1 MPQWT
6 SFAIFFSVVLSV
18 YGGAHYYLYAWFVRL
33 AEPTRRLR
41 RRVGLI
47 FILLVISFPLARIL
61 ARYDFNSFNYH
72 LTLISSIWMAL
83 SLYLF
88 ILALGSNLIFILY
101 KILPFGPRLLA
112 GQSLFYRRALVACI
126 SAGVLMIGGYAL
138 GDARNIRVTRL
149 EIPLRGL
156 PPEMDG
162 FSLVQVSD
170 IHYGVLTENGKLSKI
185 VDRIN
190 ELQADVVVITG
201 DLVDEGVSHM
211 EEMAKPLTRL
221 KSRQGVFAVTGNHE
235 YYAGVD
241 RATAIMKKAGITVLR
256 NEKALLPGGLQLLGV
271 DDPTGSRRMGNPLPD
286 LDKLLL
292 QLDAKKPS
300 ILLYHQPIQFEKV
313 AVSGIG
319 LQLSGHTHGGQLY
332 PIIFISRMIYPFTP
346 GIHQRGKSYL
356 YVSRGVGT
364 WGPPMR
370 FGSPPELVYIRLR
383 TPGKQLEGS
392 REG

>member
-18 YGGAHYYLYAWFVRL
+18 YGGAHYYLYTWFVRL

-88 ILALGSNLIFILY
+88 ILALGSDLIFILY
-101 KILPFGPRLLA
+101 KIFPFSPRLLA
-112 GQSLFYRRALVACI
+112 GQSLFYRRFLVACI

-138 GDARNIRVTRL
+138 GEARNLRVTRL
-149 EIPLRGL
+149 EILLTGL

-170 IHYGVLTENGKLSKI
+170 IHYGVLTESGKLSKI

-241 RATAIMKKAGITVLR
+241 RAVAIMKKAGITVLR
-256 NEKALLPGGLQLLGV
+256 NEKALLPGG
-271 DDPTGSRRMGNPLPD
+271 
-286 LDKLLL
+286 
-292 QLDAKKPS
+292 
-300 ILLYHQPIQFEKV
+300 
-313 AVSGIG
+313 
-319 LQLSGHTHGGQLY
+319 
-332 PIIFISRMIYPFTP
+332 
-346 GIHQRGKSYL
+346 
-356 YVSRGVGT
+356 
-364 WGPPMR
+364 
-370 FGSPPELVYIRLR
+370 
-383 TPGKQLEGS
+383 
-392 REG
+392 